1 MAYGLNK
8 VQLIGRLGSDPEL
21 KTTEGGVSL
30 CSFSLAT
37 NESYKDQSGNLVERA
52 EWHRCVAWR
61 KGAEVLAQYVRKGQL
76 LYVEGKLET
85 RKYEKDGQD
94 HYSTQI
100 VVNEFVML
108 TSKGDREQSA
118 STGEP
123 RMPQA
128 AEPNQDDGL
137 PF

>member
-8 VQLIGRLGSDPEL
+8 VQLIGRLGGDPEL

-37 NESYKDQSGNLVERA
+37 NESYKDQSGNLVERT

-61 KGAEVLAQYVRKGQL
+61 KGAEVLAQYVKKGQL

-94 HYSTQI
+94 RYSTQI
-100 VVNEFVML
+100 IVNEFVML
-108 TSKGDREQSA
+108 TSKSEGSEREQ
-118 STGEP
+118 P